1 MQNKATELFSYWA
14 EIGKDK
20 GMAEAHSPAVN
31 QILRQALAGN
41 KSHFNFID
49 AGCGNGWVVR
59 KVREMPFCLSAC
71 GIDGAKGMIENARR
85 IDPGGNYYLADL
97 LSWSPTVKAELIFSM
112 EVFYYFKFPEELTR
126 HIVDNWLA
134 PYGRLII
141 GIDHYTGNPDSHSW
155 PEDLNVH
162 MTLKDTHEWVQLF
175 RNAGLSNC
183 TSSKANISKKFPGT
197 LVVSGDLIL

>member
-1 MQNKATELFSYWA
+1 
-14 EIGKDK
+14 
-20 GMAEAHSPAVN
+20 
-31 QILRQALAGN
+31 
-41 KSHFNFID
+41 
-49 AGCGNGWVVR
+49 
-59 KVREMPFCLSAC
+59 
-71 GIDGAKGMIENARR
+71 
-85 IDPGGNYYLADL
+85 
-97 LSWSPTVKAELIFSM
+97 M

-162 MTLKDTHEWVQLF
+162 MTLKDIHEWVQLF

-183 TSSKANISKKFPGT
+183 TSSKVNISITISWALRMFKGRNIIGHRKANANKYFLNLLEYT
-197 LVVSGDLIL
+197 